1 VRGAAPVRSLLSRA
15 MRALAFVA
23 PQAAFSVLFFS
34 IEFVRTF
41 LHLLASSPLHAPHA
55 AAPVV
60 AVSPAAYQLGAQL
73 FNDSGGGLGRAVGH
87 AGPLGALV
95 LLLAAF
101 FALFGLGVAVVNVV
115 AVVIASWLWA
125 AVVGTLQGV
134 MVGGWFDAASLHRQ
148 KDPSRPFAF
157 KRAVGR
163 AMLLPA
169 LLVPYI
175 ALCNRGH
182 GVSGALFA
190 GWQVA
195 TWSVVPVLPV
205 ALAVGWWRTRRLAA

>member
-1 VRGAAPVRSLLSRA
+1 
-15 MRALAFVA
+15 
-23 PQAAFSVLFFS
+23 
-34 IEFVRTF
+34 
-41 LHLLASSPLHAPHA
+41 
-55 AAPVV
+55 
-60 AVSPAAYQLGAQL
+60 
-73 FNDSGGGLGRAVGH
+73 
-87 AGPLGALV
+87 
-95 LLLAAF
+95 
-101 FALFGLGVAVVNVV
+101 
-115 AVVIASWLWA
+115 
-125 AVVGTLQGV
+125 

-205 ALAVGWWRTRRLAA
+205 APGRRLVAHAAPRGLSAVARTLDTAMCPPRAGGKTEDRRYEILHDVRCVGDVRRGGGGRP